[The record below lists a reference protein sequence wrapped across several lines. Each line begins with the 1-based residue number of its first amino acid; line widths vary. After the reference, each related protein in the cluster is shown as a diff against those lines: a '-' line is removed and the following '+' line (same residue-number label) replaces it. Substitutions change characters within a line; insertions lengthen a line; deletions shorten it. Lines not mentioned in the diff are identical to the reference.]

1 MAEYQKNI
9 RNKQIERAKVL
20 ISKGKDDGFYA
31 LATNLLEDS
40 VKDIVLINSLW
51 YKIEDCFRIL
61 KTNFDVR
68 PVYHR
73 LDPRIV
79 AHFMICY
86 TALLIYR
93 LLEVKL
99 KEKGYKFTINEIIS
113 SLKNMEVFE
122 DTSKYNPTY
131 SYGEILD
138 ALNDTFDIDL
148 NAEYFM
154 PKYLNKLFK
163 KNL

>member
-1 MAEYQKNI
+1 M
-9 RNKQIERAKVL
+9 
-20 ISKGKDDGFYA
+20 
-31 LATNLLEDS
+31 
-40 VKDIVLINSLW
+40 INSQR
-51 YKIEDCFRIL
+51 YNIEDCFRIL
-61 KTNFDVR
+61 KTNFDAR

-99 KEKGYKFTINEIIS
+99 KEKGYNFTINEIIS

-122 DTSKYNPTY
+122 ETSKYNPTY